1 MAFLFLEA
9 MEPALWLFLFW
20 QFAEKVIFPRLLK
33 KGQMQGP
40 RNPEE

>member
-1 MAFLFLEA
+1 MNYKLIPLVSNSEFLQA
-9 MEPALWLFLFW
+9 
-20 QFAEKVIFPRLLK
+20 AEKFVFPRLLK